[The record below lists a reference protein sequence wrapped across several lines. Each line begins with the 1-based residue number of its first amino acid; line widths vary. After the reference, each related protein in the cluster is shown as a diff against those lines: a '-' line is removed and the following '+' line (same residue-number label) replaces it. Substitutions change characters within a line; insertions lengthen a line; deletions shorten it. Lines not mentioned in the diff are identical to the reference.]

1 MNGTDRL
8 RQHAHQPRPW
18 LHAASGRRRRPELDP
33 RPSAKHYLRSALSR
47 EPGRINAKTAQ
58 SPLGTGTV
66 QPRLHGGYRRRE
78 SPSQQTVR
86 GTKTNRA
93 ATSAGTTT
101 REPPT
106 LQACHQL
113 ISLHRRTTPTATTG
127 PRSPSRSRKPTCRLH
142 KARERATLTAEV
154 SLSTQH
160 QQPSSHTG
168 CEPDLSDAEPA
179 LVRPR
184 TCMGQ
189 LRRAHS
195 WAPGHLV
202 GTQPIG
208 AVTVARSSRPHHD
221 APWHWHASSV
231 SFCL

>member
-8 RQHAHQPRPW
+8 RQYAHQPRPW

-33 RPSAKHYLRSALSR
+33 RPSAKHYLRSAPSR
-47 EPGRINAKTAQ
+47 EPGRIDAKPAQ
-58 SPLGTGTV
+58 APLGTGTV

-86 GTKTNRA
+86 GTNDNRA

-106 LQACHQL
+106 LQECHQL

-127 PRSPSRSRKPTCRLH
+127 PRSPSRSRKPTLPVAQGTR
-142 KARERATLTAEV
+142 ARDPDSRSEPLDP
-154 SLSTQH
+154 H

-168 CEPDLSDAEPA
+168 CEADLSNAEPA

-221 APWHWHASSV
+221 AAV
-231 SFCL
+231 VLARVFG